1 MDYKVSLISV
11 LSSAPV
17 PVIAT
22 GAALVILVGAFI
34 GAFLTPAL
42 LHLRRLGNL
51 RKALARCAA
60 DSPID
65 AVTAVFASDVKLAHL
80 WSEYEGSLHR
90 QKREQDGQLVTVAA
104 RATVPAEVYFNNQ
117 FVVDSRLRTEFF
129 KHLPGLFTGAG
140 IIGTFS
146 GLIEGL
152 RAFQLSENAA
162 TVRISLESL
171 MHSVSEAFF
180 ISATA
185 ITAAMVVTLLEKLL
199 LSALYRKTEEIAQG
213 IDARFDAGAGE
224 EYLSRL
230 VKSSEESASQAKML
244 KDSLV
249 SELGELLR
257 ELTQA
262 QVSASRE
269 QQDHLAQRMTDTAHL
284 QVEAARADNKELGTV
299 IAESIQNSLYGP
311 MQDLANTVKSASG
324 DQSANTGRMLQDVM
338 TSFSQRL
345 NDLFGGQIAGL
356 SDLNQQ
362 TAKSIQDAV
371 STLQALV
378 TNIEESSKR
387 STESMAERMAQAI
400 ERMEARQEA
409 MNAQSQAFVEQ
420 IRGLVAT
427 TQTETNAKLQSTL
440 EALGTQVSQT
450 LATLN
455 ESQKQVFESNRSR
468 EQSMTDRAKT
478 AVGAMS
484 ESVSEAVKEMSA
496 ATIQMAQSVAVLTS
510 TTTTSID
517 KMNAGADQL
526 SLASRNFASAGD
538 RVSNVMGQAANVTTK
553 LQETSTA
560 LATGSNA
567 IQELLKDYRTQRE
580 AVGALVSELRT
591 IVQLASKEAS
601 LTKDVLARIEG
612 STERLGVAQKKADDY
627 LSGVSRVLGDAHTA
641 FASEVK
647 RTLNTANTEFHTKL
661 TSAVGMLSSA
671 VQELEVSLA
680 GLGTAT
686 PTRR

>member
-1 MDYKVSLISV
+1 MSLISAI
-11 LSSAPV
+11 SSAPV

-22 GAALVILVGAFI
+22 GGVLVVLVLAFI
-34 GAFLTPAL
+34 GVFLTPAI
-42 LHLRRLGNL
+42 LHWRRLRAL
-51 RKALARCAA
+51 RIALAKCPENE
-60 DSPID
+60 SLEGFK
-65 AVTAVFASDVKLAHL
+65 AVFSADVKLAHL
-80 WSEYEGSLHR
+80 WKEYEDSLHLQQQER
-90 QKREQDGQLVTVAA
+90 DGRLVTVAV
-104 RATVPAEVYFNNQ
+104 RATVPAEIYFNNQ
-117 FVVDSRLRTEFF
+117 FVVDSRLRIEFF
-129 KHLPGLFTGAG
+129 KHLPGLFTGVG

-152 RAFQLSENAA
+152 RAFQLSDNAA
-162 TVRISLESL
+162 TVRVSLESL
-171 MHSVSEAFF
+171 MHSVSEAFL
-180 ISATA
+180 ISASA
-185 ITAAMVVTLLEKLL
+185 ITAAMAVTLLEKLL
-199 LSALYRKTEEIAQG
+199 LSSLYRKTEEIAQA
-213 IDARFDAGAGE
+213 IDARFDSGAGE

-257 ELTQA
+257 ELTAA
-262 QVSASRE
+262 QVNAAKE
-269 QQDHLAQRMTDTAHL
+269 QQEHIAQRMTDTTQL

-311 MQDLANTVKSASG
+311 MQDLANSVKSASG
-324 DQSANTGRMLQDVM
+324 DQSAHTGRMLQDVM

-371 STLQALV
+371 GTLQTLV

-387 STESMAERMAQAI
+387 STDSMAERMAQAI
-400 ERMEARQEA
+400 ERMESRQEA

-420 IRGLVAT
+420 IRNLVAT
-427 TQTETNAKLQSTL
+427 SQTETSAKLQATL
-440 EALGTQVSQT
+440 ETLGTQVSQT
-450 LATLN
+450 LASIN
-455 ESQKQVFESNRSR
+455 DSQKQVFESNRSR
-468 EQSMTDRAKT
+468 EQSMTDRAQS

-484 ESVSEAVKEMSA
+484 ESVSGAVKEMSV
-496 ATIQMAQSVAVLTS
+496 ATAQMAQSVAALTS
-510 TTTTSID
+510 TTTSSID
-517 KMNAGADQL
+517 KMNAGAEQL
-526 SLASRNFASAGD
+526 TLASRNFASAGD
-538 RVSNVMGQAANVTTK
+538 RVSNVLGQAANVTTK
-553 LQETSTA
+553 LVETSAA
-560 LATGSNA
+560 LSAGGNA
-567 IQELLKDYRTQRE
+567 MQELIKDYRTQRD
-580 AVGALVSELRT
+580 AVGTLVSELRG
-591 IVQLASKEAS
+591 IVELARKEAS
-601 LTKDVLARIEG
+601 LTKEVLATISG
-612 STERLGVAQKKADDY
+612 SAEKLGVAQKKADEY
-627 LSGVSRVLGDAHTA
+627 LTGVSRVLGDAHTA

-680 GLGTAT
+680 GLGTAA

>member
-1 MDYKVSLISV
+1 VSLISAI
-11 LSSAPV
+11 SSAPV

-22 GAALVILVGAFI
+22 GGVLVVLVLAFI
-34 GAFLTPAL
+34 GVFLTPAI
-42 LHLRRLGNL
+42 LHWRRLRSL
-51 RKALARCAA
+51 RAALVQCADK
-60 DSPID
+60 DSLEGFK
-65 AVTAVFASDVKLAHL
+65 TVFSTDVKLAHL
-80 WSEYEGSLHR
+80 WKEYEDSLHLQQQER
-90 QKREQDGQLVTVAA
+90 DGRLVTVAV
-104 RATVPAEVYFNNQ
+104 RATVPAEIYFNNQ
-117 FVVDSRLRTEFF
+117 FVVDSRLRIEFF
-129 KHLPGLFTGAG
+129 KHLPGLFTGVG

-152 RAFQLSENAA
+152 RAFQLSDNAA

-185 ITAAMVVTLLEKLL
+185 ITAAMAVTLLEKLL
-199 LSALYRKTEEIAQG
+199 LSSLYRKTEEIAQT
-213 IDARFDAGAGE
+213 IDARFDSGAGE

-249 SELGELLR
+249 SELGDLLR
-257 ELTQA
+257 ELTTA
-262 QVSASRE
+262 QVNAAKE
-269 QQDHLAQRMTDTAHL
+269 QQEHIAQRMSETTQI
-284 QVEAARADNKELGTV
+284 QVEASRADNKELGTV
-299 IAESIQNSLYGP
+299 IAESIQKSLYGP

-324 DQSANTGRMLQDVM
+324 DQSANAGRMLQDVM

-362 TAKSIQDAV
+362 TAQSIQAAV
-371 STLQALV
+371 TTLQSLV

-387 STESMAERMAQAI
+387 STDSMAERMAQAI
-400 ERMEARQEA
+400 ERMESRQEA

-420 IRGLVAT
+420 IRGLVAAS
-427 TQTETNAKLQSTL
+427 QTETTAKLQATL
-440 EALGTQVSQT
+440 ETLGAQVAQT
-450 LATLN
+450 LASLN
-455 ESQKQVFESNRSR
+455 DSQKQVFESNRAR
-468 EQSMTDRAKT
+468 EQSMTDRAKS

-484 ESVSEAVKEMSA
+484 ESVSDAVKEMSA
-496 ATIQMAQSVAVLTS
+496 ATAQMAQSVASLSS
-510 TTTTSID
+510 TTTSSID
-517 KMNAGADQL
+517 KMNAGAEQL
-526 SLASRNFASAGD
+526 SLASKSFASAGE

-553 LQETSTA
+553 LVETTSA
-560 LATGSNA
+560 LSNGGNA
-567 IQELLKDYRTQRE
+567 IQELLKDYRIQRE
-580 AVGALVSELRT
+580 AVGNLVTELKS

-601 LTKDVLARIEG
+601 LTKDVISRIEG
-612 STERLGVAQKKADDY
+612 SAERLGVAQTKADEY
-627 LSGVSRVLGDAHTA
+627 LSGVSRVLGDAHMA

-680 GLGTAT
+680 GLGTAA
-686 PTRR
+686 PARR

>member
-1 MDYKVSLISV
+1 MSIYSAI
-11 LSSAPV
+11 SSAPL

-22 GAALVILVGAFI
+22 GGCLAILVLGFF
-34 GAFLTPAL
+34 GAFLGPAV
-42 LHLRRLGNL
+42 LHWRRLRAL
-51 RKALARCAA
+51 RTALSQVARTNKLE
-60 DSPID
+60 DFRTIFSTD
-65 AVTAVFASDVKLAHL
+65 AKIAHL
-80 WSEYEGSLHR
+80 WSEYEGSLHSQQEER
-90 QKREQDGQLVTVAA
+90 DGRVATIA
-104 RATVPAEVYFNNQ
+104 VRSTVPAEVYFNNQ
-117 FVVDSRLRTEFF
+117 FVVDSRLRIEFF
-129 KHLPGLFTGAG
+129 KHLPGLFTGIG

-152 RAFQLSENAA
+152 RAFQLSDNAA
-162 TVRISLESL
+162 TVRVSLESL

-185 ITAAMVVTLLEKLL
+185 ITLAMVVTLVEKLL
-199 LSALYRKTEEIAQG
+199 LASLYRKTEEIAQD
-213 IDARFDAGAGE
+213 IDAKFDSGAGE

-230 VKSSEESASQAKML
+230 VKSSEEGTSQAKML

-257 ELTQA
+257 ELTAA
-262 QVSASRE
+262 QVNAAKE
-269 QQDHLAQRMTDTAHL
+269 QQEHIAQRMTDTTQL

-311 MQDLANTVKSASG
+311 MQDLANSVKSASG

-371 STLQALV
+371 GTLQTLV

-387 STESMAERMAQAI
+387 STDSMAERMAQAI
-400 ERMEARQEA
+400 ERMESRQEA

-420 IRGLVAT
+420 IRSLVAT
-427 TQTETNAKLQSTL
+427 SQTETSAKLQATL
-440 EALGTQVSQT
+440 ETLGAQVSQT
-450 LATLN
+450 LASIN
-455 ESQKQVFESNRSR
+455 DSQKQVFESNRSR
-468 EQSMTDRAKT
+468 EQSMTDRAQS

-484 ESVSEAVKEMSA
+484 ESVSGAVKEMSV
-496 ATIQMAQSVAVLTS
+496 ATAQMAQSVAALTS
-510 TTTTSID
+510 TTTSSID
-517 KMNAGADQL
+517 KMNAGAEQL
-526 SLASRNFASAGD
+526 TLASRNFASAGD
-538 RVSNVMGQAANVTTK
+538 RVSNVLGQAANVTTK
-553 LQETSTA
+553 LVETSAA
-560 LATGSNA
+560 LSAGGNA
-567 IQELLKDYRTQRE
+567 MQELLKDYRTQRD
-580 AVGALVSELRT
+580 AVGMLVSELKG
-591 IVQLASKEAS
+591 IVELARKEAS
-601 LTKDVLARIEG
+601 LTKEVLATISG
-612 STERLGVAQKKADDY
+612 SAEKLGVAQRKADEY
-627 LSGVSRVLGDAHTA
+627 LTGVSRVLGDAHTA
-641 FASEVK
+641 FATEVK

-680 GLGTAT
+680 GLGTSA
-686 PTRR
+686 PARK